1 MTMSGRATM
10 LDRSLSIAVK
20 EGIVLYI
27 SLQDLGLF
35 ILFIII
41 VVVCVY
47 LIWVLHR
54 MLGVLLCI
62 RNILND
68 HNNDICEILVE
79 LPKSLK
85 NVSELAVSLKNAVDQ
100 TGSAVEVLQSDFTD
114 TVEDLR
120 DGLETFA
127 AYAKVIGEVFRAVFL
142 K

>member
-1 MTMSGRATM
+1 M
-10 LDRSLSIAVK
+10 
-20 EGIVLYI
+20 YI
-27 SLQDLGLF
+27 SLQGLGIF

-41 VVVCVY
+41 VIVCVY

-54 MLGVLLCI
+54 MLGILLCV
-62 RNILND
+62 RHILND
-68 HNNDICEILVE
+68 HTHDICEILAE

-85 NVSELAVSLKNAVDQ
+85 NVSELAASLKKAVDQ
-100 TGSAVEVLQSDFTD
+100 TGSAVEGLQSDFTD

-127 AYAKVIGEVFRAVFL
+127 AYAKVIGEVFRAVFR